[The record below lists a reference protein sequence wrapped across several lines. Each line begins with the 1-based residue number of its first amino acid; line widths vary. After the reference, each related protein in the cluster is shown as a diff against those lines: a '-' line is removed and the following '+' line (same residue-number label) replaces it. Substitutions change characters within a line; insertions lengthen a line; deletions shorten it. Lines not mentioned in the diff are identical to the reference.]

1 MTYVR
6 IRASD
11 STSKLEDQNQ
21 DQDKQWI
28 VEISDVGLVVIVE
41 FLLGKH
47 QCIASTVE
55 LDQNQI
61 KGEWPHQEVG
71 SHLVSLI
78 KNGN

>member
-1 MTYVR
+1 MLESEPVTLR
-6 IRASD
+6 QNWKTKTKTK
-11 STSKLEDQNQ
+11 TSSGLWRSQML
-21 DQDKQWI
+21 
-28 VEISDVGLVVIVE
+28 GLVVIVE

-78 KNGN
+78 KTGN

>member
-1 MTYVR
+1 M
-6 IRASD
+6 
-11 STSKLEDQNQ
+11 L
-21 DQDKQWI
+21 
-28 VEISDVGLVVIVE
+28 GLVVIVE

-78 KNGN
+78 KNGNLFRTLRINLSLFEVTTLLRQL

>member
-1 MTYVR
+1 M
-6 IRASD
+6 
-11 STSKLEDQNQ
+11 L
-21 DQDKQWI
+21 
-28 VEISDVGLVVIVE
+28 GLVVIVE

-78 KNGN
+78 TTGN